1 MKKLISSIILGTTF
15 ISVLPVSSLA
25 DSPSSNIQTNSV
37 QNGWVQSDSK
47 WYYYQDGTMKT
58 GWIQDNGKWYYLD
71 PNGGAMKTG
80 WVKDNGKWYYLDPN
94 GGAMKTNWIQ
104 DNGKWYYLD
113 TNSGEMK
120 LGWQLING
128 HWYNLD
134 SNTGSLIQLEGW
146 STVNGK
152 WVYYIPGDYGLA
164 TNETRPI
171 YVNEH
176 PINCYFDSNGYWTAF
191 DAEVTAYSAEENTG
205 DARDGTPITGDPN
218 QKMVAVDTELIPL
231 HTTLYI
237 PGYGTAVARDT
248 GKSIKGNRLDVLFA
262 KTAQANNWGRKYLK
276 VNIQY

>member
-1 MKKLISSIILGTTF
+1 MKKLISIIILGVTF
-15 ISVLPVSSLA
+15 ISVLPVPSLA

-47 WYYYQDGTMKT
+47 WYYYQNGTMKT

-80 WVKDNGKWYYLDPN
+80 WV
-94 GGAMKTNWIQ
+94 Q
-104 DNGKWYYLD
+104 DNGKWYYLNES
-113 TNSGEMK
+113 TSVPSEYGAMK
-120 LGWQLING
+120 TDWQLING

-164 TNETRPI
+164 TNETRLI
-171 YVNEH
+171 YVNGH
-176 PINCYFDSNGYWTAF
+176 PINCHFDSNGYWTAF

-218 QKMVAVDTELIPL
+218 QKMIAVDPSLIPL
-231 HTTLYI
+231 GTTLYI

-262 KTAQANNWGRKYLK
+262 KTAQANYWGRKYLSVEIK
-276 VNIQY
+276 Y